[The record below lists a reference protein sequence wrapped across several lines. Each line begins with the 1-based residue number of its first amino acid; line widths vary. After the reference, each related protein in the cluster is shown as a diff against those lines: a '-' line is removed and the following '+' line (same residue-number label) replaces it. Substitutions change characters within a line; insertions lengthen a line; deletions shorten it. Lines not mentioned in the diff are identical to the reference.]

1 MLHVWALLCL
11 LSPGPVNG
19 EPHMRPG
26 DPRAIGEVGENGL
39 IARFRE
45 LASAAQGEG
54 VIVGSGDDAAV
65 VAAAE
70 GRALLLTC
78 DMMVEG
84 VHFRRDWARPRQIG
98 WKAMAQNLSDIAAM
112 GGEPAF
118 AVASIAAPG
127 SLPEEVAEGIAQGLM
142 AAASEYGA
150 AVVGGDLVGSPGPVV
165 VDVALTG
172 WVQREMMLL
181 RSGARPG
188 DAICVTGSL
197 GASAAGLTALQRGL
211 GAETSPR
218 LDRALIAHREPRPR
232 LAESRAIAATHL
244 GTAMM
249 DLSDGL
255 TEDLP
260 RLCAESGVGARV
272 YAGRIPVDPSC
283 EEVAGR
289 ADLDALTLAAS
300 GGEDYE
306 LLFTCAPD
314 AVGEVAAAVAAQ
326 SDAAVTAI
334 GEISEGDEVVFV
346 DPEGR
351 KMAFPRGFDH
361 FTTPARCAQR
371 AEADSG

>member
-1 MLHVWALLCL
+1 
-11 LSPGPVNG
+11 
-19 EPHMRPG
+19 MRPG
-26 DPRAIGEVGENGL
+26 DGRAIGEVGENAL
-39 IARFRE
+39 VARFRE

-211 GAETSPR
+211 GAEMLPR

-232 LAESRAIAATHL
+232 LAESRAIAATRL

-249 DLSDGL
+249 DLSDGM

-272 YAGRIPVDPSC
+272 YAEHIPVDPSC

-306 LLFTCAPD
+306 LLFTCALD
-314 AVGEVAAAVAAQ
+314 AVAEVAAAVAAQ

-361 FTTPARCAQR
+361 FATPARCSQR